1 VEVRLRW
8 SPSLVVVGG
17 RGRLLSGERSERWRT
32 SGALAGVRTSCSDV
46 LEALCD
52 GGPTNS
58 AGAGRRLVCV
68 LVTFLS
74 SLEVIVVHALSALF
88 VAKFR

>member
-1 VEVRLRW
+1 MEVRLRW

-32 SGALAGVRTSCSDV
+32 RGALAGVRTSCSDV

-52 GGPTNS
+52 GGPTKS

-74 SLEVIVVHALSALF
+74 SLEVMVVHALDAL
-88 VAKFR
+88 

>member
-1 VEVRLRW
+1 MEVRLRW

-17 RGRLLSGERSERWRT
+17 RGRCESGESSERWRT
-32 SGALAGVRTSCSDV
+32 KGVFVGDRISCNEV

-52 GGPTNS
+52 GGPTKR

-68 LVTFLS
+68 LVTLLTFW
-74 SLEVIVVHALSALF
+74 EAIVTRELGA
-88 VAKFR
+88 